1 MTARAYLNCW
11 IVAMWLW
18 LSAHGKTYIWLSRA
32 HAFRGLIPHFG
43 HSERL
48 GLRYFRSIEYR
59 PPKNRLWSADDLILI
74 FNGHYVV
81 THYRIVAVR
90 RWATKEQA
98 LADHYFPKNKKRN
111 GHD

>member
-1 MTARAYLNCW
+1 MTTRARLNCW

-18 LSAHGKTYIWLSRA
+18 LAASGKTYVWIRRS
-32 HAFRGLIPHFG
+32 HAFYGLIPHFG

-48 GLRYFRSIEYR
+48 GLRRFRSIEYR
-59 PPKNRLWSADDLILI
+59 PPKGRRWTKDDFVLA
-74 FNGHYVV
+74 FSGHYIV

-98 LADHYFPKNKKRN
+98 LADHFFPKTS
-111 GHD
+111 G